1 MNSIIEELKGAKT
14 VAITGHVRPDGDCTG
29 ATLALYNY
37 LLENMP
43 ELSVDVYLES
53 IEPRF
58 EFLSKSEE
66 VHRAADKNIEYD
78 VFVILD
84 CGDLG
89 RVATFTQD
97 LIKNAKK
104 TICIDHHLS
113 SDNFADV
120 NHVFPKISSA
130 CEVLYGVLDEDKIS
144 KNVAECLYVG
154 MIHDTGVFKY
164 QSVTSRTM
172 EIAGKLMDKGINF
185 TAIIDNTFFRKSYVQ
200 NKLLGISLTNSELL
214 MDGKLIYSY
223 MSLKTLNEYGVPGRD
238 LSGVIDQLRFTDGV
252 EMAMF
257 IYDLPDGSAKVSLR
271 SVDSVDVNRIAN
283 EFAGGGHMR
292 AAGFTTK
299 IPVQEVVAKVSELL
313 SEQI

>member
-29 ATLALYNY
+29 ATLGLYNY
-37 LLENMP
+37 LRENMP
-43 ELSVDVYLES
+43 ELAVDIYLES
-53 IEPRF
+53 VEPRF

-66 VHRAADKNIEYD
+66 VRKAADRNIEYD

-104 TICIDHHLS
+104 TVCIDHHLS
-113 SDNFADV
+113 SGDFADV

-130 CEVLYGVLDEDKIS
+130 CEVLYDLLDEELIS

-172 EIAGKLMDKGINF
+172 EIAGRLMDKGINF
-185 TAIIDNTFFRKSYVQ
+185 TTIIDDTFFRKSYVQ

-214 MDGKLIYSY
+214 LDGKLIYSY
-223 MSLKTLNEYGVPGRD
+223 MPLRTLNEFGVPGRD

-271 SVDSVDVNRIAN
+271 SVNSVDVNRIAN

-299 IPVQEVVAKVSELL
+299 MPVQEVVAKVSELL
-313 SEQI
+313 SEQL

>member
-43 ELSVDVYLES
+43 ELSVDIYLES
-53 IEPRF
+53 VEPRF
-58 EFLSKSEE
+58 EFLSKSQE
-66 VHRAADKNIEYD
+66 VHKTADKNIEYD
-78 VFVILD
+78 VFIILD

-97 LIKNAKK
+97 LIKNSKK
-104 TICIDHHLS
+104 TVCIDHHLS
-113 SDNFADV
+113 SGDFADI
-120 NHVFPKISSA
+120 NHVFPEISSA
-130 CEVLYGVLDEDKIS
+130 CEVLYNLLDEEMIS

-185 TAIIDNTFFRKSYVQ
+185 TSIIDDTFFRKSYVQ

-214 MDGKLIYSY
+214 LNGKLIYSY
-223 MSLKTLNEYGVPGRD
+223 MPLHTLNEYGVPGRD

-252 EMAMF
+252 EVAMF
-257 IYDLPDGSAKVSLR
+257 IYDLPDKSAKVSLR
-271 SVDSVDVNRIAN
+271 SVDFVDVNRIAN
-283 EFAGGGHMR
+283 EFSGGGHMR

-299 IPVQEVVAKVSELL
+299 MPVSEVVEKVSKLL
-313 SEQI
+313 SEQL

>member
-29 ATLALYNY
+29 ATIGLYNY

-53 IEPRF
+53 VEPRF
-58 EFLSKSEE
+58 EFLSKSDE
-66 VHRAADKNIEYD
+66 VHKAADKDIQYD
-78 VFVILD
+78 VFIILD

-89 RVATFTQD
+89 RVATFTQE
-97 LIKNAKK
+97 LIQNAKK

-113 SDNFADV
+113 SNNFADV

-130 CEVLYGVLDEDKIS
+130 CEVLYGLLDEDKIS

-164 QSVTSRTM
+164 QSVTSCTM
-172 EIAGKLMDKGINF
+172 EIAGKLMSKGINF
-185 TAIIDNTFFRKSYVQ
+185 TAIIDDTFFRKSYVQ
-200 NKLLGISLTNSELL
+200 NKLLGISLINSELL
-214 MDGKLIYSY
+214 LDGKLIYSY
-223 MSLKTLNEYGVPGRD
+223 MPLKTLNEYGVPGRD

-257 IYDLPDGSAKVSLR
+257 IYDLPDGSAKVSMR
-271 SVDSVDVNRIAN
+271 SVDFVDVNRIAN

-299 IPVQEVVAKVSELL
+299 LPVQEVVAKVSELL
-313 SEQI
+313 SEQL